1 MPDLEANERKA
12 ATTITKAR
20 KYGYSL
26 AYGKACK
33 AYGLANA
40 LAHKYGYKGE
50 SVPGSKRTEREIL
63 ADYVTSIIYERPL
76 ENDPVNNPN
85 KGERLNKIFE
95 SMDSEDVEEFKE
107 ELTNLKK
114 EYDKGFVEYKIK
126 RNKKDTKSR
135 PNFNL
140 ALSIIAKD
148 LEELGVEES
157 KKVSIVN
164 EVSNILKSSLN

>member
-76 ENDPVNNPN
+76 END
-85 KGERLNKIFE
+85 
-95 SMDSEDVEEFKE
+95 VEEFKE